1 MKLVWED
8 ISVYLY
14 GVISTLATAV
24 VILVRKVLTNEK
36 QLELLKQEIT
46 LREQHNK
53 EVRDKIDSS
62 LTEIR
67 TDIKLLM
74 GKDYV

>member
-1 MKLVWED
+1 MKLIWDD

-14 GVISTLATAV
+14 GVLSTLATAV
-24 VILVRKVLTNEK
+24 IILVRKVLTNEK
-36 QLELLKQEIT
+36 QIEMLKQEIA
-46 LREQHNK
+46 LREVYNK
-53 EVRDKIDSS
+53 DTRDRIESS

-74 GKDYV
+74 GKD

>member
-24 VILVRKVLTNEK
+24 IILVRKVLTNEK
-36 QLELLKQEIT
+36 QLELLKQEIA

-53 EVRDKIDSS
+53 EVRDKIDAS

-74 GKDYV
+74 GKD